1 MSPKS
6 RAPQPWGH
14 NPFPISAVARLSPAG
29 SETISITTR
38 AIEDVVRYVDQYL
51 AASSTQR
58 PARSGKRSGGAKKNS
73 GNVIAVVGEYG
84 TGKTHLAVEILHRI
98 HAASDET
105 VHAFYVDAPSDN
117 FLTLYRERFFR
128 QLDRAD
134 VLRRVTEYYADIVA
148 EDLSD
153 SPLTRELATRLKDRR
168 LSPDQLIHGLGLTE
182 AAFRQQLQSRLKEI
196 TRHADFGTALAL
208 AIRPEFQSA
217 VWEWLGGHPAD
228 SALRERGI
236 TTTIDNDIAALE
248 AIGVF
253 AFLYGRQHHRFVLVI
268 DEFEKVLSRG
278 RPSARDEAS
287 VLAFKK
293 LLEVFTQ
300 SRSLLVLSGLPDF
313 LEFLP
318 EDAQQ
323 RFATLVRPTALSFA
337 DTKAYIQ
344 HVLASAEGDGPD
356 GDPFG
361 DDVTHYLVELAGG
374 NARKIIRLCY
384 HVYQASLATGN
395 PITRAMVREVAR
407 EQFEISAPDDVRA
420 DVARVFDGNGWD
432 YARNRKL
439 GDDEASLVDFWLQVG
454 KSTSG
459 CAVLI
464 SQSVLHKADVEALL
478 LRREAIRAATK
489 QSSFC
494 VLVVN
499 GYLAGGLAAAVDEG
513 FDRVHTYSQRRFPED
528 FAATITGFVQRLEA
542 ASAEDRLGRIENRI
556 DRLLRQTGSLRS
568 EINIVQHNQTSS
580 VEVEQTVL
588 RAVRGALG
596 ERTAYGAPPPAD
608 TDLPVTVVLRIDGL
622 LGRLGALRRYSD
634 TLLAAAF
641 RSGDGER
648 GARPVSR
655 GLRESRYSFDDM
667 YDYARMTAPLRQFAE
682 AERIVRV
689 FRDALNDAQAALRH
703 DAERDIERP
712 SLVSAMDQV
721 RDLCRT
727 YDRMIE
733 ETFRDSA
740 HISEPFFPSSRLGR
754 PGRAIDTEEI
764 ESTYNDVRR
773 LGERVY
779 NAFHGGGDE
788 VLI

>member
-1 MSPKS
+1 MNSHS
-6 RAPQPWGH
+6 RGPLSWGR

-29 SETISITTR
+29 SETISIRTR
-38 AIEDVVRYVDQYL
+38 AVKDVVRYVDQYL
-51 AASSTQR
+51 AASSAEK
-58 PARSGKRSGGAKKNS
+58 PKGSGKRRHAQKQNS

-84 TGKTHLAVEILHRI
+84 TGKTHLAVEILHHI
-98 HAASDET
+98 HAVSDET

-134 VLRRVTEYYADIVA
+134 LLQRVTEYYADIVA

-153 SPLTRELATRLKDRR
+153 SPLTRELAARLKDRR
-168 LSPDQLIHGLGLTE
+168 LGPDELIHGLGLTE

-196 TRHADFGTALAL
+196 TRHEDFGTALAL

-236 TTTIDNDIAALE
+236 TRTIDNDIAALE

-337 DTKAYIQ
+337 DAQEYIH
-344 HVLASAEGDGPD
+344 HVLESAGDDAPD
-356 GDPFG
+356 DDPFG

-374 NARKIIRLCY
+374 NARRIIRLCY
-384 HVYQASLATGN
+384 HVYQSSLATGN

-420 DVARVFDGNGWD
+420 DISRVFDGNGWD

-439 GDDEASLVDFWLQVG
+439 GEDEATLVDFWLPVG
-454 KSTSG
+454 EENAG

-464 SQSVLHKADVEALL
+464 SQSMLHEADAESLL
-478 LRREAIRAATK
+478 LRREAVKAATG
-489 QSSFC
+489 QPSFC

-499 GYLAGGLAAAVDEG
+499 GYLAGSLAAAVDER
-513 FDRVHTYSQRRFPED
+513 FDRVHAYSQRRFAED
-528 FAATITGFVQRLEA
+528 FAATITGFVHRLEA
-542 ASAEDRLGRIENRI
+542 ASAEDRMGRMENRI
-556 DRLLRQTGSLRS
+556 ERLLRQTSSLRS

-580 VEVEQTVL
+580 AEVEQTVL

-596 ERTAYGAPPPAD
+596 ERTGFDVPAR

-622 LGRLGALRRYSD
+622 LGRLRALRSYSD
-634 TLLAAAF
+634 TLLAAVF
-641 RSGDGER
+641 PPPDSGT
-648 GARPVSR
+648 GARPMSWPSV
-655 GLRESRYSFDDM
+655 REGRFTSEDL
-667 YDYARMTAPLRQFAE
+667 YDYVRVTTLLRLLVE
-682 AERIVRV
+682 AERIVMA
-689 FRDALNDAQAALRH
+689 FRDALGDAYALLRH
-703 DAERDIERP
+703 NAERDFERA
-712 SLVSAMDQV
+712 SSVDVGDHISN
-721 RDLCRT
+721 LCRT
-727 YDRMIE
+727 YDRVINE
-733 ETFRDSA
+733 LLRDGAHLSETLYM
-740 HISEPFFPSSRLGR
+740 SSRLGR
-754 PGRAIDTEEI
+754 AVDSEDI
-764 ESTYNDVRR
+764 ESIYNDVRQ
-773 LGERVY
+773 LGEQVFR
-779 NAFHGGGDE
+779 AFSGGAGY
-788 VLI
+788 